1 MLNTFIRFYALI
13 TNWDRIIN
21 FNKFNVYKTEKAMM
35 VNKSEISSNGYNITL
50 EIGVGVPRQLVYK
63 LWPYFPVSQED
74 EEIKNDI
81 DMPEEEFL
89 KYAPD
94 FSKMNPIMLRLSGY
108 YHTTNTP
115 FLRFKL
121 SKDLTEYFTYFNT
134 TLS

>member
-1 MLNTFIRFYALI
+1 
-13 TNWDRIIN
+13 
-21 FNKFNVYKTEKAMM
+21 MM

-108 YHTTNTP
+108 YHTTDTP
-115 FLRFKL
+115 FLKFKL